1 MLGNQEYDAKRRGG
15 FVDDRFKA
23 LEATLSGVFPG
34 DYLLSDPRGY
44 LARDL
49 YRVS

>member
-1 MLGNQEYDAKRRGG
+1 MLGNQEYDAKRGG
-15 FVDDRFKA
+15 SFVGGRFKA

-44 LARDL
+44 LARNL
-49 YRVS
+49 YRAS